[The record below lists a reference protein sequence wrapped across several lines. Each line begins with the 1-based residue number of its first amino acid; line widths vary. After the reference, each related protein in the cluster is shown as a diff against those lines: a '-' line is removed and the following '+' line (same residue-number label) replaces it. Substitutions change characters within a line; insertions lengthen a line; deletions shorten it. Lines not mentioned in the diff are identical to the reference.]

1 MTVQVEPDVALAS
14 LRDLEPAVQVWQ
26 AANAARGRVPTAKR
40 IARVQRKVRAADA
53 VLVVAYGNGT
63 VVAMAYGNGTVVAM
77 AYGNGTVV
85 AMALAEPGPE
95 PEPEPG
101 REDDGGENV
110 PGYGHISMVF
120 VVPSPVGPR
129 DRLDVAVRAA
139 PARPGSRL
147 DVLDGMVG
155 LIELNPRSHWRG
167 GPRRS

>member
-53 VLVVAYGNGT
+53 VLVV
-63 VVAMAYGNGTVVAM
+63 AYGNGTVVAM

>member
-53 VLVVAYGNGT
+53 VLVV
-63 VVAMAYGNGTVVAM
+63 